1 MIQSED
7 LTLQDYHM
15 LGDLA
20 WVRIAPVFSL
30 HLLMIT
36 QLMLDFS
43 DFRTFRPHVSICGL
57 ATDMNWTAN
66 TFVVKAVQY
75 TTATKD
81 VPRESSIFP
90 VAFFVPDT
98 PRFRNKK
105 PMPSKDTYV
114 FVSGYISRL
123 DLSPTSAIARF
134 IVEIDK
140 VS

>member
-1 MIQSED
+1 
-7 LTLQDYHM
+7 
-15 LGDLA
+15 
-20 WVRIAPVFSL
+20 
-30 HLLMIT
+30 MIT
-36 QLMLDFS
+36 QLMPVDVDFC
-43 DFRTFRPHVSICGL
+43 DLQKLRPHVNVCGL

-90 VAFFVPDT
+90 AAFFVPDT

-105 PMPSKDTYV
+105 PMPSRDTYV

-123 DLSPTSAIARF
+123 DLSPTSAIERF
-134 IVEIDK
+134 IIEIDK
-140 VS
+140 VSFLGKKNGAFEGLHLIDDEFSP